1 MNAQE
6 TYNELQTTY
15 DAIQS
20 FLNSYQFGP
29 EQDSLIAMQE
39 ELGKKIF
46 LYNKAIIE
54 KNSQLLNTSM
64 GALKD
69 INESAQ
75 EARDKLNQV
84 SDHIATANKIA
95 GILDKLLQLIDKLV

>member
-20 FLNSYQFGP
+20 FLNSYQFGQ

-39 ELGKKIF
+39 KLGEKIF
-46 LYNKAIIE
+46 LYNKALIE
-54 KNSQLLNTSM
+54 QNSQILN
-64 GALKD
+64 ARIDVLKA
-69 INESAQ
+69 INESTQ
-75 EARDKLNQV
+75 EARASLDKIA
-84 SDHIATANKIA
+84 DHIATAIKIA

>member
-29 EQDSLIAMQE
+29 EQDSLIGRQE
-39 ELGKKIF
+39 KLGKKII
-46 LYNKAIIE
+46 LYKKTLIEQNSQILNGRMDALKAI
-54 KNSQLLNTSM
+54 N
-64 GALKD
+64 D
-69 INESAQ
+69 SAQ
-75 EARDKLNQV
+75 EARDKLNKV
-84 SDHIATANKIA
+84 SDHISTANKIA